1 MLQVLEV
8 LRSPLPD
15 HFLMFQLRERPVKLQ
30 VHMLSDNSIFV
41 NSAML
46 GHLFNLSLEDLVSAF
61 DHFFVC
67 HHIVVKTGLND
78 VFRNH
83 TADFCAFIEER

>member
-1 MLQVLEV
+1 MQETITAGCHSKFGLARSDTEV
-8 LRSPLPD
+8 LNELSVNTIVELLYGLVNLP
-15 HFLMFQLRERPVKLQ
+15 
-30 VHMLSDNSIFV
+30 
-41 NSAML
+41 
-46 GHLFNLSLEDLVSAF
+46 LEDLVSTF